1 MDEMRENCC
10 EAKDIFTSIFG
21 TRTGRVETFF
31 FFVVVAGQLNYLH
44 FSSSVSG
51 I

>member
-31 FFVVVAGQLNYLH
+31 ILLLLQG
-44 FSSSVSG
+44 S
-51 I
+51 